1 MAHKAQRNSQRRA
14 AANAY
19 ITLLAENA
27 RNADNRVCHDVI
39 EQNRADESR
48 RRHAPAEDAVHR
60 DAERKLNDGF
70 HKGSRKAPLKAVHD
84 GNHGAGQHGKHRDG
98 TAKRHLKH
106 LDHAEHSAQCDHNRA
121 GRKLFCIVV
130 LHSSFL
136 RFSTEI

>member
-1 MAHKAQRNSQRRA
+1 MAHPGSAERHKLIKICKDNGTGNEVAHKAQRNSQRRA

-84 GNHGAGQHGKHRDG
+84 GNHGA
-98 TAKRHLKH
+98 
-106 LDHAEHSAQCDHNRA
+106 RA
-121 GRKLFCIVV
+121 AWKAA
-130 LHSSFL
+130 
-136 RFSTEI
+136 